1 MLPPWHAAPD
11 YKIKQS
17 HFVSKVWTNED
28 KVVPFITDPENFGW
42 KVKDNVY
49 ETVLTYLEPVLDMNA
64 ELSFCTGQTK
74 CVWMCC

>member
-1 MLPPWHAAPD
+1 MIPPWQAAPD

-17 HFVSKVWTNED
+17 HFVSKVWPNED

-64 ELSFCTGQTK
+64 ELSFYTGQTK
-74 CVWMCC
+74 CV